1 LGIRGRRVWMA
12 SGNREHGEMEIR
24 TTTTTTTMS
33 AAAGGGSGDDDDDD
47 DDSGREYDSGCD
59 GTTTT
64 TATMT
69 TTAHV
74 IRTLY
79 ASTRHTSAHP
89 YLVIILGSDARDGK
103 QLIVIVKRAARI
115 SVISYFLSS

>member
-1 LGIRGRRVWMA
+1 
-12 SGNREHGEMEIR
+12 MEIR
-24 TTTTTTTMS
+24 TTTTTTRMS
-33 AAAGGGSGDDDDDD
+33 VAGDVGDDN
-47 DDSGREYDSGCD
+47 SSKE
-59 GTTTT
+59 T
-64 TATMT
+64 TAATT

-79 ASTRHTSAHP
+79 ASTRHTPAYP
-89 YLVIILGSDARDGK
+89 YLVIILGSDTRDGK

>member
-1 LGIRGRRVWMA
+1 MA
-12 SGNREHGEMEIR
+12 SGSWEHGEMEIR
-24 TTTTTTTMS
+24 TTTTTTRMS
-33 AAAGGGSGDDDDDD
+33 AAGDV
-47 DDSGREYDSGCD
+47 DDSSGSKE
-59 GTTTT
+59 TTE
-64 TATMT
+64 AT

-115 SVISYFLSS
+115 SVISYFLSSWSHSRLM